1 MIEEYN
7 VLIHSAI
14 RMVVDGKVIYVDPYL
29 LDREY
34 NDAE

>member
-14 RMVVDGKVIYVDPYL
+14 RMVVDGKVIYEGIFVDNKIA
-29 LDREY
+29 DIK
-34 NDAE
+34 